1 MIAALDT
8 DGRVWFT
15 LSHANTDSNI
25 MALFL
30 QNLKATLDQE
40 SPGWDMET
48 IIMWDN
54 APYHVSAEI
63 KSVVR
68 ALRLKII
75 YTGPYSYSGAAIE
88 TLFAHLKIGEL
99 NPEGLSTGKR

>member
-8 DGRVWFT
+8 DGKVWFT
-15 LSHANTDSNI
+15 LTHANTDSNI

-30 QNLKATLDQE
+30 HSLKAELDQE
-40 SPGWDMET
+40 SPGWEEET
-48 IIMWDN
+48 VIQWDN
-54 APYHVSAEI
+54 APYHVSAEV
-63 KSVVR
+63 KNVVQ

-75 YTGPYSYSGAAIE
+75 HSGPYSYSAAAIE

-99 NPEGLSTGKR
+99 NPERLPTGKR